1 MILPIIVGA
10 LAFTVAHLL
19 ADGMAEAVAEVA
31 EVAFEEDDEAQHEC
45 SANFDKAVLHCT
57 TSMVTYG
64 VVAGAL
70 GAALGANTSAVL
82 TVGAILHAQYAV
94 ARARRDHAGFV
105 YSELEAPL
113 PAMGAQLTPG
123 GGGAPTDVG
132 PGPATQSQV
141 QGPAAAGGA
150 RQSSGYDSANGGC
163 GSSDGGNGRVQT
175 CLNNV
180 ECRGI
185 PAGRYYDVMC
195 GC

>member
-1 MILPIIVGA
+1 MIFPMYCIIAGA
-10 LAFTVAHLL
+10 LLFTAARLV
-19 ADGMAEAVAEVA
+19 ADGMARAVAD
-31 EVAFEEDDEAQHEC
+31 VAFEEDDEAQHEC
-45 SANFDKAVLHCT
+45 SANFDKAVLHCA
-57 TSMVTYG
+57 TSVVTYRA
-64 VVAGAL
+64 VAGAL
-70 GAALGANTSAVL
+70 GAALGADTSAL
-82 TVGAILHAQYAV
+82 AVGAILHTQYAV
-94 ARARRDHAGFV
+94 ARARDYAGFV
-105 YSELEAPL
+105 DSELEAPL

-163 GSSDGGNGRVQT
+163 GSSDGGDGRVQT

-180 ECRGI
+180 ECCGI
-185 PAGRYYDVMC
+185 PAEDYMMC